1 MLKKTLI
8 AAAVPCAFIASLASA
23 SPMAPGV
30 VYTDATGDIAS
41 GIATG
46 NGTLDLVS
54 MEVSSTA
61 TDVIFKLTI
70 NGNVGAPPT
79 YEGGTDWGKFMIGIS
94 TGAGD
99 TSANGNGWGRPIN
112 MTSNGG
118 MTRWVGSWVDGGGGA
133 EVYAFGS
140 GAWNRTG
147 ATWDGG
153 APFPG
158 SLAIAAGAQST
169 LTYTVSMASLGV
181 SNGSTIY
188 FDAYS
193 SGGGGGDSAVD
204 ALSRS
209 DASISNWGGP
219 FTTAGIA
226 AGTSASTAGGAFAYT
241 IPAPGALALLG
252 AASLVGS
259 RRRR

>member
-1 MLKKTLI
+1 MLKKTCVV
-8 AAAVPCAFIASLASA
+8 AAVPCAFIASLASA
-23 SPMAPGV
+23 SPMVPGV
-30 VYTDATGDIAS
+30 VYTDATGDIAG
-41 GIATG
+41 GIATAG
-46 NGTLDLVS
+46 GTLDLVS
-54 MEVSSTA
+54 MEVSSTT
-61 TDVIFKLTI
+61 TDVIFKLTV
-70 NGNVGAPPT
+70 NGNV
-79 YEGGTDWGKFMIGIS
+79 GGTDWGKFMIGIS

-118 MTRWVGSWVDGGGGA
+118 MTRWVGSWVDSGGGSQLWD
-133 EVYAFGS
+133 YSGS
-140 GAWNRTG
+140 SWSG
-147 ATWDGG
+147 
-153 APFPG
+153 PG
-158 SLAIAAGAQST
+158 SLAGFAGAAGAQST

-193 SGGGGGDSAVD
+193 SGGGGNDSAVD

-209 DASISNWGGP
+209 DASIGNWGGP

-252 AASLVGS
+252 AATLVGS

>member
-1 MLKKTLI
+1 MKT
-8 AAAVPCAFIASLASA
+8 AASCASRMAVSAAFICSSFAFANPGLTSSA
-23 SPMAPGV
+23 M
-30 VYTDATGDIAS
+30 YLDATGDIAS

-46 NGTLDLVS
+46 GGTLDLVS
-54 MEVSSTA
+54 MEVSNTA
-61 TDVIFKLTI
+61 TDVIFKLTV
-70 NGNVGAPPT
+70 NGSLSS
-79 YEGGTDWGKFMIGIS
+79 TDWGKFMIGIS
-94 TGAGD
+94 TGAGA
-99 TSANGNGWGRPIN
+99 TSGNGWGRPIN

-118 MTRWVGSWVDGGGGA
+118 MTHWVGSWVDGGGGSQFWNYTGTA
-133 EVYAFGS
+133 WS
-140 GAWNRTG
+140 GPAGLAGFSRT
-147 ATWDGG
+147 
-153 APFPG
+153 
-158 SLAIAAGAQST
+158 SGAQST

-219 FTTAGIA
+219 FTTSGIA
-226 AGTSASTAGGAFAYT
+226 SGTSASTAGGAFAYT

>member
-70 NGNVGAPPT
+70 NGNVSGN
-79 YEGGTDWGKFMIGIS
+79 GGTDWGKFMIGIS

>member
-1 MLKKTLI
+1 MLKKTRI
-8 AAAVPCAFIASLASA
+8 VAAVPCAFIASLAPA

-30 VYTDATGDIAS
+30 VYTDATGDIAG
-41 GIATG
+41 GIATAG
-46 NGTLDLVS
+46 GTLDLVS
-54 MEVSSTA
+54 MEVSSTS
-61 TDVIFKLTI
+61 TDVIFKLTV
-70 NGNVGAPPT
+70 NGNV
-79 YEGGTDWGKFMIGIS
+79 GGTDWGKFMIGIS

-118 MTRWVGSWVDGGGGA
+118 MTRWVGSWVDSGGGA
-133 EVYAFGS
+133 QNWTYSGS
-140 GAWNRTG
+140 GWSQNTAG
-147 ATWDGG
+147 
-153 APFPG
+153 PG
-158 SLAIAAGAQST
+158 FSFTAGAQST

-193 SGGGGGDSAVD
+193 SGGGNDSAID

-209 DASISNWGGP
+209 DAAVSNWGGP

-252 AASLVGS
+252 AATLVGS

>member
-1 MLKKTLI
+1 MLIRTSG
-8 AAAVPCAFIASLASA
+8 AALAAFCASA
-23 SPMAPGV
+23 AFANPGTV
-30 VYTDATGDIAS
+30 AVTYTDAANDIAS
-41 GIATG
+41 GITSG
-46 NGTLDLVS
+46 GGTLDLLS
-54 MEVSSTA
+54 MEVSHTA
-61 TDVIFKLTI
+61 TDVIFKLTV
-70 NGNVGAPPT
+70 NGSVSSTN
-79 YEGGTDWGKFMIGIS
+79 WGKFMIGIS

-99 TSANGNGWGRPIN
+99 TATNGNGWTRPIN

-118 MTRWVGSWVDGGGGA
+118 MTRWVGSWVDSGGGA
-133 EVYAFGS
+133 EVYAYGS
-140 GAWNRTG
+140 GAWNQTG
-147 ATWDGG
+147 ATYNDP

-158 SLAIAAGAQST
+158 SFAFAAGAQST

-209 DASISNWGGP
+209 DASLSNWGGP

-252 AASLVGS
+252 AATLVGS

>member
-1 MLKKTLI
+1 MKT
-8 AAAVPCAFIASLASA
+8 AASCALRMAVPAAFVCSSFAFAN
-23 SPMAPGV
+23 PGITSSV
-30 VYTDATGDIAS
+30 VYTDAANDIAS
-41 GIATG
+41 GITTG
-46 NGTLDLVS
+46 GGTLDLLS
-54 MEVSSTA
+54 MEVSHTA
-61 TDVIFKLTI
+61 TDVIFKLTV
-70 NGNVGAPPT
+70 NGSVSS
-79 YEGGTDWGKFMIGIS
+79 TDWGKFMIGIS

-99 TSANGNGWGRPIN
+99 TATNGNGWARPIN

-118 MTRWVGSWVDGGGGA
+118 MTRWVGSWVDSGGGA
-133 EVYAFGS
+133 QLWNYSSSSWS
-140 GAWNRTG
+140 G
-147 ATWDGG
+147 
-153 APFPG
+153 PG
-158 SLAIAAGAQST
+158 SLAGFSFAAGAQST

-252 AASLVGS
+252 AATLVGS

>member
-1 MLKKTLI
+1 MLKKTRI
-8 AAAVPCAFIASLASA
+8 VAAVPCAFIASLASA

-30 VYTDATGDIAS
+30 VYTDATGDIAG
-41 GIATG
+41 GIATAG
-46 NGTLDLVS
+46 GTLDLVS

-61 TDVIFKLTI
+61 TDVIFKLTV
-70 NGNVGAPPT
+70 NGDV
-79 YEGGTDWGKFMIGIS
+79 GGTDWGKFMIGIS

-118 MTRWVGSWVDGGGGA
+118 MTRWVGSWVDGGGGSQLWN
-133 EVYAFGS
+133 YAGASWS
-140 GAWNRTG
+140 G
-147 ATWDGG
+147 
-153 APFPG
+153 PG
-158 SLAIAAGAQST
+158 SLAGFVVAAGAQST

-193 SGGGGGDSAVD
+193 SGGGNDSAID

-209 DASISNWGGP
+209 DAAVSNWGGP

-226 AGTSASTAGGAFAYT
+226 SGTSASTAGGAFAYT

-252 AASLVGS
+252 AATLVGS

>member
-1 MLKKTLI
+1 MLKKTRI
-8 AAAVPCAFIASLASA
+8 VAAVPCAFIASLASA

-41 GIATG
+41 GIATAG
-46 NGTLDLVS
+46 GTLDLVS
-54 MEVSSTA
+54 MEVSSSA
-61 TDVIFKLTI
+61 TDVIFKLTV
-70 NGNVGAPPT
+70 NGSVSS
-79 YEGGTDWGKFMIGIS
+79 TDWGKFMIGIS

-99 TSANGNGWGRPIN
+99 TATNGNGWSRPIN

-140 GAWNRTG
+140 GAWIMTG
-147 ATWDGG
+147 ATYFNPN
-153 APFPG
+153 PFPG
-158 SLAIAAGAQST
+158 SFAIAAGAQST

-193 SGGGGGDSAVD
+193 SGGGSFDSAVD

-226 AGTSASTAGGAFAYT
+226 SGTSASTAGGAFAYT

-252 AASLVGS
+252 AVTLVGS
-259 RRRR
+259 RGRR

>member
-1 MLKKTLI
+1 
-8 AAAVPCAFIASLASA
+8 VIASAA
-23 SPMAPGV
+23 FAAPGITSSV
-30 VYTDATGDIAS
+30 VYTDAANDIDP
-41 GIATG
+41 GIATAG
-46 NGTLDLVS
+46 GTLDLLS
-54 MEVSSTA
+54 MEVSHTA
-61 TDVIFKLTI
+61 TDVIFKLTV
-70 NGNVGAPPT
+70 NGSVSSTN
-79 YEGGTDWGKFMIGIS
+79 WGKFMIGIS
-94 TGAGD
+94 TGAGT
-99 TSANGNGWGRPIN
+99 TSGNGWGRPIN

-118 MTRWVGSWVDGGGGA
+118 MTRWVGSWVDSGGGA
-133 EVYAFGS
+133 QFWNYSGS
-140 GAWNRTG
+140 AWSESAG
-147 ATWDGG
+147 
-153 APFPG
+153 
-158 SLAIAAGAQST
+158 LAGFSFTSGAQST

-181 SNGSTIY
+181 SNGSTLY

-219 FTTAGIA
+219 FTTSGIA
-226 AGTSASTAGGAFAYT
+226 SGTAASTAGGAFAYT

>member
-1 MLKKTLI
+1 MKTL
-8 AAAVPCAFIASLASA
+8 ASCALRMAVPAAFICSSFAFANPGLTSSA
-23 SPMAPGV
+23 M
-30 VYTDATGDIAS
+30 YLDATGDIAS
-41 GIATG
+41 GISTG
-46 NGTLDLVS
+46 GGTLDLVS
-54 MEVSSTA
+54 MEVSNTA
-61 TDVIFKLTI
+61 TDVIFKLTV
-70 NGNVGAPPT
+70 NGSLSS
-79 YEGGTDWGKFMIGIS
+79 TDCGKFMIGIS
-94 TGAGD
+94 TGAGA
-99 TSANGNGWGRPIN
+99 TSGNGWGRPIN

-118 MTRWVGSWVDGGGGA
+118 MTHWVGSWVDGGGGSQLWN
-133 EVYAFGS
+133 YSGS
-140 GAWNRTG
+140 AWSG
-147 ATWDGG
+147 PAG
-153 APFPG
+153 
-158 SLAIAAGAQST
+158 LAGFSFTAGAQST

-226 AGTSASTAGGAFAYT
+226 SGTSASTAGGAFAYT

-252 AASLVGS
+252 AATLVGS

>member
-1 MLKKTLI
+1 MKTFASCALRM
-8 AAAVPCAFIASLASA
+8 AVPAAFICSSFAFANPGLTSSA
-23 SPMAPGV
+23 M
-30 VYTDATGDIAS
+30 YLDATGDIAS
-41 GIATG
+41 GISTG
-46 NGTLDLVS
+46 GGTLDLVS
-54 MEVSSTA
+54 MEVSNTA
-61 TDVIFKLTI
+61 SDVIFKLTV
-70 NGNVGAPPT
+70 NGSLSS
-79 YEGGTDWGKFMIGIS
+79 TDWGKFMIGIS
-94 TGAGD
+94 TGAGA
-99 TSANGNGWGRPIN
+99 TSGNGWGRPIN

-118 MTRWVGSWVDGGGGA
+118 MTHWVGSWVDNGGGSQFWN
-133 EVYAFGS
+133 YSGS
-140 GAWNRTG
+140 AWSG
-147 ATWDGG
+147 PAG
-153 APFPG
+153 
-158 SLAIAAGAQST
+158 LAGFSFTSGAQST

-181 SNGSTIY
+181 SNGSTLY

-226 AGTSASTAGGAFAYT
+226 SGTSASTAGGAFAYT

>member
-1 MLKKTLI
+1 MKTL
-8 AAAVPCAFIASLASA
+8 ASCALRMAVPAAFICSSFAFANPGLTSSA
-23 SPMAPGV
+23 M
-30 VYTDATGDIAS
+30 YLDATGDIAS
-41 GIATG
+41 GISTG
-46 NGTLDLVS
+46 GGTLDLVS
-54 MEVSSTA
+54 MEVSNTA
-61 TDVIFKLTI
+61 TDVIFKLTV
-70 NGNVGAPPT
+70 NGSLSS
-79 YEGGTDWGKFMIGIS
+79 TDWGKFMIGIS
-94 TGAGD
+94 TGAGA
-99 TSANGNGWGRPIN
+99 TSGNGWGRPIN

-118 MTRWVGSWVDGGGGA
+118 MTHWVGSWVDGGGGSQLWN
-133 EVYAFGS
+133 YSGS
-140 GAWNRTG
+140 AWSG
-147 ATWDGG
+147 PAG
-153 APFPG
+153 
-158 SLAIAAGAQST
+158 LAGFSFTSGAQST

-193 SGGGGGDSAVD
+193 SGGGGNDSAVD

-226 AGTSASTAGGAFAYT
+226 SGTSASTAGGAFAYT

-252 AASLVGS
+252 AATLVGS

>member
-1 MLKKTLI
+1 MLKKTRI
-8 AAAVPCAFIASLASA
+8 VAAVPCAFIASLAPA

-30 VYTDATGDIAS
+30 VYTDATGDIAG
-41 GIATG
+41 GIATAG
-46 NGTLDLVS
+46 GTLDLVS

-61 TDVIFKLTI
+61 TDVIFKLTV
-70 NGNVGAPPT
+70 NGNVSGN
-79 YEGGTDWGKFMIGIS
+79 GGTDWGKFMIGIS

-99 TSANGNGWGRPIN
+99 TATNGNGWGRPIN
-112 MTSNGG
+112 MASNGG

-147 ATWDGG
+147 ATWDVG

-252 AASLVGS
+252 AATLVGS